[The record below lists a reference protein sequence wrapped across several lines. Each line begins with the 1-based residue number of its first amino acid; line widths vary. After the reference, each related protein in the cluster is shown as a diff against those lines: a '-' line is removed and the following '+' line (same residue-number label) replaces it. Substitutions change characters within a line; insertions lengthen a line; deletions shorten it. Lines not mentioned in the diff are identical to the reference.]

1 VTPQP
6 QELVSR
12 LRRKGFDASRA
23 TSNIAPVPAPPG
35 LPHLAPEEAA
45 RMMSGLV
52 FLPVYP
58 ELPEETLDELSNALE
73 EAADLA
79 PASRA

>member
-1 VTPQP
+1 
-6 QELVSR
+6 L
-12 LRRKGFDASRA
+12 ARA
-23 TSNIAPVPAPPG
+23 APAPPD
-35 LPHLAPEEAA
+35 LPHLAPEEAT
-45 RMMSGLV
+45 RMMSSLV

-79 PASRA
+79 PAGRT